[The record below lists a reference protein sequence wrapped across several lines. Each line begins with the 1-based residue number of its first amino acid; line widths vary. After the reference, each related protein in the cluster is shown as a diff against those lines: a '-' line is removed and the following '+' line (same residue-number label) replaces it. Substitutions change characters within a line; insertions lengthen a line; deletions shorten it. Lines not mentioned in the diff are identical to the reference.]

1 MDSHG
6 PMGTGTIYEHFMG
19 IRMGMG
25 WRFMGME
32 IKVLGI
38 GNGFP

>member
-1 MDSHG
+1 
-6 PMGTGTIYEHFMG
+6 MGMITINEHFMG

-25 WRFMGME
+25 WRFMGMG
-32 IKVLGI
+32 IKVLGM